1 MFIKFKTI
9 AVSDERL
16 ESLVILLVDLFVGRE
31 QQHLMAGMSGTFST
45 RPVRRWAFCFARNFR
60 HNWFKGQSYMATVIT
75 PLEQTTLLRNISWAT
90 YRSLLVDYQD
100 SSAPRLTFDRG
111 LLQIMSPSTRHER
124 LNRRLATFVEVVLE
138 VRKIEFD
145 NVGSNTFKREDLQR
159 GFEPDS
165 SFYIQSVE
173 SVSDREQIDLAVD
186 PPPDVVIVIDITHPS
201 LDKLP
206 IFAAVGVPEVWRCD
220 GSQVVILELT
230 SGNYVEATESVAL
243 PRVTSEVLTR
253 FMQASEQQKRT
264 IWLRDVRAWARMK

>member
-1 MFIKFKTI
+1 
-9 AVSDERL
+9 
-16 ESLVILLVDLFVGRE
+16 
-31 QQHLMAGMSGTFST
+31 
-45 RPVRRWAFCFARNFR
+45 
-60 HNWFKGQSYMATVIT
+60 MATVIT

-100 SSAPRLTFDRG
+100 SSALRLTFDRG

-186 PPPDVVIVIDITHPS
+186 PPPDVVIEIDITHPS

-220 GSQVVILELT
+220 GAQVRILKLT
-230 SGNYVEATESVAL
+230 SGSYVEATESSAL
-243 PRVTSEVLTR
+243 PCVTSEVLTR
-253 FMQASEQQKRT
+253 FMRASEQQKRT
-264 IWLRDVRAWARMK
+264 AWLRDVRAWARIK

>member
-1 MFIKFKTI
+1 
-9 AVSDERL
+9 
-16 ESLVILLVDLFVGRE
+16 
-31 QQHLMAGMSGTFST
+31 
-45 RPVRRWAFCFARNFR
+45 
-60 HNWFKGQSYMATVIT
+60 MATVIT
-75 PLEQTTLLRNISWAT
+75 PSEQTTLLRNISWAT
-90 YRSLLVDYQD
+90 YRSLLVDYKD
-100 SSAPRLTFDRG
+100 SSAPRVTFDQG

-138 VRKIEFD
+138 VREIEFD

-186 PPPDVVIVIDITHPS
+186 PPPDVVIEIDITHPS

-220 GSQVVILELT
+220 GAQVVILKLA
-230 SGNYVEATESVAL
+230 SGSYVEATESVAL
-243 PRVTSEVLTR
+243 PRVTSDVLTR

-264 IWLRDVRAWARMK
+264 AWLRDVRAWARMK